1 MTFLMF
7 RKRERRRRLKKFQ
20 VLMRDPCDKEYIEHR
35 DKELPIFKP
44 GPPIEEILDDTLP
57 GTQAV
62 IAYAATE
69 ARCGSA
75 GVYVAAAAIVQ
86 VWTGRTRCFVDRE
99 DARTVKCK
107 GNTAECCTALAIRAQ
122 RKDIHV

>member
-1 MTFLMF
+1 M
-7 RKRERRRRLKKFQ
+7 
-20 VLMRDPCDKEYIEHR
+20 LMRDPRDKKGIEHR

-44 GPPIEEILDDTLP
+44 GPSIEEFLDDALP
-57 GTQAV
+57 GTQTV
-62 IAYAATE
+62 IAYASAE

-75 GVYVAAAAIVQ
+75 GVYVAAAATVQ
-86 VWTGRTRCFVDRE
+86 IWAGRTRCFVDRE